1 MNQRPVRDSPDP
13 RGVSMRRPIA
23 LAAAAVVLAATPAFA
38 QPPMRTPQQLDS
50 LRAQRD
56 SLEREL
62 QSIAVVE
69 RKLMIPMRDGTR
81 IQFDVYRPKHV
92 PNGAGVPAIFV
103 RTPYNMNFW
112 DVNLGAPADMTA
124 QLTAVKRGYAYVGA
138 NERGHFFS
146 EGNYDILGPP
156 LTDGVDEIQWIASHS
171 WSNGKVGLIGWSSTA
186 RGQKGRAPQAAQ
198 RGGANL

>member
-23 LAAAAVVLAATPAFA
+23 LAAAALVLSAAPALAQQVV
-38 QPPMRTPQQLDS
+38 RTPQQLDS
-50 LRAQRD
+50 LRAARD

-62 QSIAVVE
+62 QAVAVVD

-81 IQFDVYRPKHV
+81 IQFDVYRPK
-92 PNGAGVPAIFV
+92 NASGGVPAIFV

-124 QLTAVKRGYAYVGA
+124 QLTAVKRGGA
-138 NERGHFFS
+138 
-146 EGNYDILGPP
+146 D
-156 LTDGVDEIQWIASHS
+156 
-171 WSNGKVGLIGWSSTA
+171 
-186 RGQKGRAPQAAQ
+186 
-198 RGGANL
+198 